1 MKKNFFLTAAA
12 LVLSMGMQAQIQDVT
27 STYIQ
32 NPGFESCEAVPV
44 VTPEEGDPYVE
55 LIGTYTAAAGTDYA
69 DQGWTLQGQYTY
81 LNSGVITYG
90 VGIKINNYQTIP
102 SPAAGPAGTTGNKG
116 LVFVGNNYSNQYLI
130 YQTPEVTLPAGW
142 YRMTVNVCPV
152 STWGETTSI
161 ANQCGFVATNGT
173 KYCHEGSIE
182 YKVNA
187 WNNDELEILLPEETK
202 GVFQLCVQ
210 GQCVILDDVKIE
222 YEARVITTALE
233 EAIVK
238 AKAISTKLGD
248 SDPELTAAIQAAENF
263 IANPTTQND
272 VQNHV
277 TLLMSAVNT
286 ALLSTFEPIDITEAF
301 VANNSFETGK
311 NDPWQVTDGFS
322 LVTPSPWQAVKPNID
337 GAYYGYFT
345 NTATNCNVQQSLS
358 GLPAGF
364 YYAQAIIEGKNPVTI
379 FLGTTEGTASPLW
392 DTDFSVIQTPVVELT
407 DGAVTIGAKGDPFNI
422 DNFRLVYCT
431 DEDALQEF
439 AYNSVVEA
447 ARAVLND
454 EGFAIITGEERTA
467 FEAAINATE
476 GSYADLT
483 AAINEKMLAFTAS
496 KADYQTFET
505 AKTNAAAYTLETY
518 PYADPAIYEEIQKLC
533 ATVATS
539 ASDAVRLSQEL
550 TYTCQTL
557 VDSHFRLDGVTGK
570 VSYTADLLEATWT
583 LDGIEAD
590 TESGE
595 GYYKHTQEL
604 YESNPAEGSME
615 VTLTNMPAGKYAFVC
630 DERAGY
636 YVIPTLSVNGAELAV
651 LPHSN
656 MEVWQNGGY
665 VPNWKKDIYSFDMIE
680 GGDLTLKVALSFN
693 TNYPNYYHAEFGIG
707 NMMLFKIGEVTEF
720 TEQVDVE
727 RIVGQGYTA
736 QAVTVDLAKAKSFL
750 GVDEL
755 TTSMLRIINPD
766 GSQISDYAGYDGWFN
781 KEGTAEYWGNNAF
794 CNVKFFQ
801 AIPNGEYTICDMNN
815 PAVGD
820 KFSCKWALTANDKTY
835 IFQTNVTWVEA
846 PPVELTVVDLGI
858 VASVEY
864 DSNEASYVEK
874 TVSLTDE
881 QVSAI
886 LGELG
891 LTALN
896 EATVAGYNP
905 TTKELVSN
913 YAGFDGWRDANG
925 DFQNWTGNSTV
936 PACVKYS
943 DGKTYYCYNIAGCEP
958 QTIKT
963 YWAICNDTKAVLVE
977 IDFIYTSV
985 VDGIGTISLSNT
997 KAPVYNLNGQRMNG
1011 TRKGLNIVDGK
1022 KVMVK

>member
-12 LVLSMGMQAQIQDVT
+12 LVFSMGMQAQIQDVT

-32 NPGFESCEAVPV
+32 NPGFESCEALPV
-44 VTPEEGDPYVE
+44 TIEEETSFVE
-55 LIGTYTAAAGTDYA
+55 MPASYSAVGGTDYETN
-69 DQGWTLQGQYTY
+69 GWKLVKQLTY
-81 LNSGVITYG
+81 LNAGVVNYG
-90 VGIKINNYQTIP
+90 VTVRKDQYSKYP
-102 SPAAGPAGTTGNKG
+102 MPEAGPKGTTGNKG
-116 LVFVGNNYSNQYLI
+116 LVFVGTSYDGTI
-130 YQTPEVTLPAGW
+130 ITYQTPEVTLPAGW
-142 YRMTVNVCPV
+142 YRMSFQTYNYHSWSGVAQ
-152 STWGETTSI
+152 ETM
-161 ANQCGFVATNGT
+161 NCGFIASDGT
-173 KYCHEGSIE
+173 KYVQEGTKEFKANEWAGDSL
-182 YKVNA
+182 V
-187 WNNDELEILLPEETK
+187 ILLPQETK
-202 GVFQLCVQ
+202 GVFQVSVMAAMMM
-210 GQCVILDDVKIE
+210 VIDDVKIE

-238 AKAISTKLGD
+238 AKIISTKLGD
-248 SDPELTAAIQAAENF
+248 SDPTLTAAITAAENF
-263 IANPTTQND
+263 VANPTSQND
-272 VQNHV
+272 VQDQV
-277 TLLMSAVNT
+277 TLLMNAVNA
-286 ALLSTFEPIDITEAF
+286 ALENTFEPIDITEAF
-301 VANNSFETGK
+301 VANNSFETYK
-311 NDPWQVTDGFS
+311 NAPWQVTDGFS
-322 LVTPSPWQAVKPNID
+322 LVSPSPWQVIKPNID
-337 GAYYGYFT
+337 GTYYGYFT
-345 NTATNCNVQQSLS
+345 STATNCNVQQNLS

-364 YYAQAIIEGKNPVTI
+364 YYAQAIIEGKNPVTL
-379 FLGTTEGTASPLW
+379 FLGATEGTASPLW
-392 DTDFSVIQTPVVELT
+392 ETDFSVIQTPVVELS

-496 KADYQTFET
+496 KADYQSFET

-518 PYADPAIYEEIQKLC
+518 PYADPAIYESIQTLC

-539 ASDAVRLSQEL
+539 GSDAVRLSQEL

-557 VDSHFRLDGVTGK
+557 VDSHFRLDGMTTK

-595 GYYKHTQEL
+595 GYYKNTQEL

-736 QAVTVDLAKAKSFL
+736 QAVTVDFAKAKSFL

-891 LTALN
+891 LTALS

-905 TTKELVSN
+905 TTQELVSN

-925 DFQNWTGNSTV
+925 DFHGWTGNSTA